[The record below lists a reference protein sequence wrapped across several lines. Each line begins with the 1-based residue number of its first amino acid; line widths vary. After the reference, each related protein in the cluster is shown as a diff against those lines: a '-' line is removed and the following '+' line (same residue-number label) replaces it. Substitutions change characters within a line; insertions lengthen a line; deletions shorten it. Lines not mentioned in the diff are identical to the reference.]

1 MIHNIIGPP
10 GSGKTTYIR
19 EHFGL
24 APPMRTID
32 ATVMAHFI
40 RNKVF
45 EHTGLNP
52 KINAYLA
59 GCGEPVITVWLQ
71 TSLRLCI
78 ARIAKDFFSRKTSL
92 RQTRSRIRILM
103 YYHRHREAVYIP
115 SCRPDNELLII
126 PSESAVARWI
136 SKRFRRIPRPSR

>member
-71 TSLRLCI
+71 TRLRLCI
-78 ARIAKDFFSRKTSL
+78 ARIAKDFFCKKTSL
-92 RQTRSRIRILM
+92 RQTRSRIRILL
-103 YYHRHREAVYIP
+103 YYHRNRDAIYIP
-115 SCRPDNELLII
+115 YCRPDNELLII
-126 PSESAVARWI
+126 PAESKAARWI
-136 SKRFRRIPRPSR
+136 RKRIPRT